1 MQAQKLI
8 SLFGWEPRT
17 LPYRVDF
24 KDGKPDSFKDAN
36 ITITTGQK
44 PKDNVQPSHE
54 GIDPS
59 CEMQVDPSSVVLDC
73 KLCGASVGLW
83 AFSTIP
89 RPLEFIR
96 FVGPTEV
103 TGKNTGSSASTSL
116 GFTIAGGPPPALLNY
131 DATISLPMVGHNLRA
146 RLPIKAGNE
155 DHSEVQWP
163 SQVEGQLLLQQSE
176 NVSAEGTIVTTE
188 PNVISHNPLEVPESV
203 AEGSHSNLELTETV
217 NGVNLA
223 ASGEASSLTPEDSTS
238 NRSSGAIVP
247 HIDQMSGNNTP
258 GIGAQSHKLMPF
270 NTSKLIHLSH
280 FNDSVLILLI
290 SCFLCRFFCHYVRC
304 YHIYH
309 GSLLIYMRWSY

>member
-1 MQAQKLI
+1 MTCESVQAQKLI

-36 ITITTGQK
+36 ITITTGQN

-54 GIDPS
+54 GTDPS
-59 CEMQVDPSSVVLDC
+59 SEMQVDPSSVVLDC

-103 TGKNTGSSASTSL
+103 TGKNIGSSASTSL

-131 DATISLPMVGHNLRA
+131 DATISLPMVGHNLRS
-146 RLPIKAGNE
+146 RLPIQAGNE
-155 DHSEVQWP
+155 DHSEVQRP

-176 NVSAEGTIVTTE
+176 NANAEETIVTTE
-188 PNVISHNPLEVPESV
+188 PNVTSHNPLEVPESV
-203 AEGSHSNLELTETV
+203 AEGSNSNLELTETV
-217 NGVNLA
+217 NVVNLA
-223 ASGEASSLTPEDSTS
+223 ASGEASSITPEDSTS

-247 HIDQMSGNNTP
+247 HIEETSEHNSP
-258 GIGAQSHKLMPF
+258 GIGALNQKIMPF
-270 NTSKLIHLSH
+270 STSKLIHLSNL
-280 FNDSVLILLI
+280 NDSVLILLI
-290 SCFLCRFFCHYVRC
+290 SYYLCRF
-304 YHIYH
+304 
-309 GSLLIYMRWSY
+309 L